1 MDAAS
6 GLGSRLGPILLQL
19 LPSLER
25 DDAAMDETLDAFP
38 RGVRVAVE
46 PRHASWFTDEV
57 RDLLRRHSA
66 ALCLAD
72 RRGPVTPEWR
82 TTDWAYLRLHEG
94 AARPR
99 PCYAEDAIGTWVA
112 RLASA
117 WPPPADR
124 FVYFNN
130 DPGGCAVRDAA
141 VAATL
146 FTAAALEPTRMP
158 RAADIRVG

>member
-82 TTDWAYLRLHEG
+82 TTD
-94 AARPR
+94 
-99 PCYAEDAIGTWVA
+99 
-112 RLASA
+112 
-117 WPPPADR
+117 
-124 FVYFNN
+124 
-130 DPGGCAVRDAA
+130 
-141 VAATL
+141 
-146 FTAAALEPTRMP
+146 
-158 RAADIRVG
+158 